1 MLVRRRWETL
11 LYCPAGRQERFGP
24 AHDSNQLAARYR
36 MSAVIRWIGGAVLL
50 VVGMAQPVFADKLLI
65 PMDLTQTDHLKAY
78 GVIYWTLQRQISSEW
93 LLNYRG
99 GSFMMDYSDVVA
111 LEAQVR
117 GVRTERISSAQAA
130 QIYGTVEQ
138 ENMEAIRLDKAP
150 RIAVYT
156 PPNKQPWDDAVT
168 LALTYAEIDY
178 TTLWDAEVLRGDL
191 RNYDWL
197 HLHHEDFTGQYGRFY
212 ISYQNAPW
220 YQQGKAECERVA
232 HDLGFSK
239 VSECKKAVA
248 RAIKAYVAG
257 GGFLFAMCSATD
269 TIDIALASEGI
280 DITPEICDGDGTTP
294 NYNRRLDFSKTM
306 AFQDFR
312 LEENAGVYEFSD
324 IDTYPER
331 VANPRGP
338 EADFFTLFEFSA
350 KFSPVESMLTQ
361 NHVNHVKG
369 FLGQT
374 VGFHR
379 NVIKPSVVIMGEAEG
394 VDEVKYI
401 HGSAGQGTFT
411 FLAGHDP
418 EDYQHV
424 VGDPPTDLGFHRN
437 SPGYRLI
444 LNNVLFPAA
453 RKKEQKT

>member
-1 MLVRRRWETL
+1 MPSPALGAAVLV
-11 LYCPAGRQERFGP
+11 
-24 AHDSNQLAARYR
+24 LAA
-36 MSAVIRWIGGAVLL
+36 VGAVR
-50 VVGMAQPVFADKLLI
+50 ADKLLI

-78 GVIYWTLQRQISSEW
+78 GVVYWALERQLPCEW

-99 GSFMMDYSDVVA
+99 GSFMADYSDAVA

-117 GVRTERISSAQAA
+117 GVRTERVSSAAAA
-130 QIYGTVEQ
+130 QVYSTIERG
-138 ENMEAIRLDKAP
+138 NMEVIRLEKAP

-156 PPNKQPWDDAVT
+156 PPNQPPWDDAVT

-178 TTLWDAEVLRGDL
+178 TTLWDREVLRGDL
-191 RNYDWL
+191 RQYDWL

-220 YQQGKAECERVA
+220 YRQMKAENEQMA
-232 HDLGFSK
+232 HSLGFAK

-248 RAIKAYVAG
+248 RAIKAYVVG

-269 TIDIALASEGI
+269 TIDLALASENV
-280 DITPEICDGDGTTP
+280 DITPPICDGDGMTP
-294 NYNRRLDFSKTM
+294 NPEAHLDYSKTF
-306 AFQDFR
+306 AFESFHVEQDTWK
-312 LEENAGVYEFSD
+312 YEFSD

-350 KFSPVESMLTQ
+350 KLSRVESMLTQ
-361 NHVNHVKG
+361 DHVNHIKG

-379 NVIKPSVVIMGEAEG
+379 NVIKPSVVILAEAEG

-401 HGSAGQGTFT
+401 HGDCGKGTFT
-411 FLAGHDP
+411 FYGGHDP
-418 EDYQHV
+418 EDYQHL
-424 VGDPPTDLGFHRN
+424 VGDPPTDLSYHRN

-453 RKKEQKT
+453 RKKELKT